1 MFHSI
6 DRLSLFLSLS
16 LSLSLSALSR
26 ANYPCALVPPFVARA
41 PLAPFLPRLY
51 AIATVN
57 NGRDKKTS
65 IFPRPC
71 FETAIARP
79 TIESK
84 VNDVEL
90 ISRCASQ
97 RSQPLWINYA
107 IEYPLLRVTTWSKK
121 ERRGRGGKF
130 LFFPFLVSFFFFFS
144 PVPTMEKN
152 SRPAIILLLST
163 RNTAHGYIYAYRSP
177 VSPYANPLSQLCS
190 VARPRR
196 AYATNNT
203 TGQPYAY
210 SFPLKSDWKRQA
222 GSSSGYNFEHGSTV
236 IETRR

>member
-1 MFHSI
+1 MQSSTRYFELQVRAKKR
-6 DRLSLFLSLS
+6 DEVEEVNFFFSLFSFLFFSSSL
-16 LSLSLSALSR
+16 
-26 ANYPCALVPPFVARA
+26 PFPRWRKIPV
-41 PLAPFLPRLY
+41 PRLY
-51 AIATVN
+51 
-57 NGRDKKTS
+57 
-65 IFPRPC
+65 
-71 FETAIARP
+71 
-79 TIESK
+79 
-84 VNDVEL
+84 
-90 ISRCASQ
+90 
-97 RSQPLWINYA
+97 
-107 IEYPLLRVTTWSKK
+107 
-121 ERRGRGGKF
+121 
-130 LFFPFLVSFFFFFS
+130 
-144 PVPTMEKN
+144 
-152 SRPAIILLLST
+152 LLLST